1 MRVKKK
7 ISFPLLAA
15 AFLAVFLFGGC
26 RPGTWGTSTLSK
38 EVVITDIA
46 ANDLGQAMVF
56 SEDKDGGRAVFVKN
70 FYDQKKSRAAIRSE
84 ISEYIRELEKYRGRS
99 VTVRYYK
106 DEAGDLVVIDIR

>member
-7 ISFPLLAA
+7 IPSLLLAA
-15 AFLAVFLFGGC
+15 AFLAVLLFGGC

-38 EVVITDIA
+38 EVLITDIA

-70 FYDQKKSRAAIRSE
+70 FYDQKKSRDAIRSE

-99 VTVRYYK
+99 ATVRYYK

>member
-7 ISFPLLAA
+7 ISIPLLAA
-15 AFLAVFLFGGC
+15 AFLTVFLFGGC

-38 EVVITDIA
+38 EVVITEIA

-84 ISEYIRELEKYRGRS
+84 ISEYIKQLEKYRGRS
-99 VTVRYYK
+99 ATVRYYK